1 MDKEDFE
8 YSGIL
13 LSHKK
18 MDENSTITKD
28 MDRPKYCHT
37 EWSKSKRKNKYTC
50 HLCVESRKVVSMNL
64 FVKQK

>member
-37 EWSKSKRKNKYTC
+37 E
-50 HLCVESRKVVSMNL
+50 
-64 FVKQK
+64 